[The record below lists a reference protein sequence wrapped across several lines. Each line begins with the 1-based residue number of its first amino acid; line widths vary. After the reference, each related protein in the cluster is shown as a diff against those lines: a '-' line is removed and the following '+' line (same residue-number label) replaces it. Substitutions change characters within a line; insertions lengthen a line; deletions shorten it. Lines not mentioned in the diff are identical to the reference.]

1 MGRLHVY
8 SKVSKVGHSYTLH
21 RVKFILF
28 EINFIKSFAIN
39 FLRLNPLASVSKIK
53 LNKKVEATCQM
64 SLLLIMY
71 HVQLAIRV
79 EIPL

>member
-64 SLLLIMY
+64 LLLLIMY

>member
-28 EINFIKSFAIN
+28 ETNFIKSFAIN
-39 FLRLNPLASVSKIK
+39 FLRLSPFASVSKIK

-64 SLLLIMY
+64 LLLLIMY
-71 HVQLAIRV
+71 HVQLAICV